1 MNRGLNGGIL
11 SNMKKHLL
19 FSIGGLALALAGTAQ
34 ARTHVSV
41 GIGFGGGYG
50 GYGCYRPAY
59 YRPYCGSRYYGSY
72 GYGAYYAPSYY
83 YQPAPVYVAPPVVET
98 RVVERV
104 VEREPAVEAS
114 QPIPYGF
121 VSTPGKVRSP
131 WSDFAISQAGM
142 APGQVVYDAHNG
154 KAFRIP

>member
-1 MNRGLNGGIL
+1 MKKLLLFGIGGI
-11 SNMKKHLL
+11 
-19 FSIGGLALALAGTAQ
+19 ALALAGTAQ

-50 GYGCYRPAY
+50 CYQPAY
-59 YRPYCGSRYYGSY
+59 YRPYCAPRYYGSY
-72 GYGAYYAPSYY
+72 WHGAYYAPSYSY
-83 YQPAPVYVAPPVVET
+83 YEPAPIVVAAPVET

-121 VSTPGKVRSP
+121 VSTPGKVKSP
-131 WSDFAISQAGM
+131 WSNFTLSQAGM